1 MMDDSQWIRY
11 QFGRYTLETGRDQLL
26 MDGVVVHLQRKSF
39 EILRLLLENAG
50 TLVHKETIQSL
61 IWPDRQID
69 DTNLSQHVYTL
80 RRILD
85 DNPKV
90 PTFILTI
97 PGKGYIF
104 KHPVRFTY
112 LDPTSISD
120 LEEPPAPPASPLP
133 LSSEE
138 VLSKEIAQRAAE
150 RVESIPEAPPTP
162 PTREGGRR
170 GSRWVRNFVIGMSLV
185 LAGFLGYGLL
195 LRQLNSP
202 VGKEQPP
209 RTRILTSLPGLENR
223 PRFSPDG
230 NLIVFSNT
238 GYGLGIEHIYI
249 KQVRQ
254 GDSLQLTFGEYQ
266 DRYPTW
272 SPDGQQIA
280 FLRHRPGH
288 RKLQL
293 IVIPALGGPERL
305 VAEVAGGLDWAP
317 DGKHLVVL
325 DSSSP
330 GATSSFN
337 LLSVDG
343 KDQRPLEIPS
353 TSANTF
359 DELPRFSPDGR
370 SLAFVRWFSDVAS
383 DLYVFSMTDRSLQR
397 LTFDQRQISSLA
409 WSANGQEILF
419 ISRRSGNPVPWQ
431 ISSSGGRPTVNE
443 RIPTGTLHF
452 DIAHTS
458 GRLVFTSIFSD
469 SLVRIASLEGKPW
482 KRDRVSVL
490 PVHCSINSSR
500 GDHSPRLSAD
510 GSKVAYISDQTG
522 WEEIWKANSD
532 GSKPVQLTSFEEL
545 GVGSPRWSP
554 DGQWIV
560 FDRRTNRQSDIYVI
574 KEDGSGLQQLTF
586 HQLPDTMP
594 SWSPDGKWI
603 YFTSFQGGKSQIWK
617 VGRAGGDP
625 LQVTQAEANESM
637 ASSDGQHLYFTSLNK
652 KLLRL
657 NLSTGK
663 EEVVTGLE
671 QVEIGRFWA
680 LTPNGIYFV
689 SDRDKNIR
697 RDDPQPV
704 ICRYDLNSR
713 KISPITLIEG
723 ILPEWLPGLSVT
735 SDERMIAYS
744 YLTTLGGDIQLIE
757 NWK

>member
-254 GDSLQLTFGEYQ
+254 GDSLQLTFGAYQ

-305 VAEVAGGLDWAP
+305 IAEVAGGLDWSP

-330 GATSSFN
+330 EAPLSFN

-359 DELPRFSPDGR
+359 DEFPRFSPDGR

-383 DLYVFSMTDRSLQR
+383 DLYVFSMTDRSLQQ

-443 RIPTGTLHF
+443 RIPTGTPHF